1 MNLKST
7 TSSIS
12 DFFYARPKLKYYL
25 PQALTIFFIVFIF
38 GYFSYNAQVNM
49 DNRGI
54 DLRFL
59 GEESSFDI
67 QFTPFVEY
75 DGTKS
80 YATAYLVG
88 LINTI
93 IVALI
98 GIFFATILGVVIGIS
113 RLSPNYLIAKMSE
126 IYIEIFRNVPLLL
139 QLFFWYFA
147 VLRTLPLPKDAVNF
161 YDISFLSIKGLYVPR
176 FIWTNGQL
184 FLTSIIASIIVIFFL
199 LKFFKK
205 EQEQTGKQYPKF
217 LISLT
222 IITVLPFLTFLIGG
236 VSLDFEYPVLKQ
248 LSKTIYNFKGGISI
262 IPELM
267 ALALALSLYTA
278 TFIAEN
284 VRAGIE
290 GISRGQ
296 KEAAASIG
304 LTPGQTL
311 KLVVMPQALRIIIP
325 PTTNQYLNL
334 TKNSSL
340 AAAIAYPDLVYPDL
354 VLVFA
359 GTALMQTGRAIEI
372 ISITMLSYLSLSITI
387 SIFMNWYNK
396 KIAIKEK

>member
-54 DLRFL
+54 DFGLRFL

-93 IVALI
+93 IVASI

-147 VLRTLPLPKDAVNF
+147 VLRTLPLPKDAVSF

-176 FIWTNGQL
+176 FIWTNGSL
-184 FLTSIIASIIVIFFL
+184 FLISIIASLIVIFFL

-217 LISLT
+217 FISIV
-222 IITVLPFLTFLIGG
+222 IITVLPFLTFLVGDI
-236 VSLDFEYPVLKQ
+236 SLDFQYPELKQ
-248 LSKTIYNFKGGISI
+248 LSQTIFNFK
-262 IPELM
+262 
-267 ALALALSLYTA
+267 
-278 TFIAEN
+278 
-284 VRAGIE
+284 
-290 GISRGQ
+290 
-296 KEAAASIG
+296 
-304 LTPGQTL
+304 L
-311 KLVVMPQALRIIIP
+311 KMV
-325 PTTNQYLNL
+325 
-334 TKNSSL
+334 
-340 AAAIAYPDLVYPDL
+340 
-354 VLVFA
+354 
-359 GTALMQTGRAIEI
+359 
-372 ISITMLSYLSLSITI
+372 
-387 SIFMNWYNK
+387 
-396 KIAIKEK
+396 

>member
-54 DLRFL
+54 DFGLRFL

-67 QFTPFVEY
+67 QFSPFVEY

-126 IYIEIFRNVPLLL
+126 VYIEIFRNIPLLL

-147 VLRTLPLPKDAVNF
+147 ALRALPLPKEAINF
-161 YDISFLSIKGLYVPR
+161 FDIAYLSVKGLYVPR
-176 FIWTNGQL
+176 FVWTNGSVFL
-184 FLTSIIASIIVIFFL
+184 FSIIVAIVAIFFV
-199 LKFFKK
+199 FKYARIQ
-205 EQEQTGKQYPKF
+205 QEKSGRRIPAF
-217 LISLT
+217 LISLG
-222 IITVLPFLTFLIGG
+222 IMIVLPLLTFLIGG
-236 VSLDFEYPVLKQ
+236 VSLTFEHPELKQ
-248 LSKTIYNFKGGISI
+248 LSKTIYNYIGGVAI

-267 ALALALSLYTA
+267 ALAAALSLYTA
-278 TFIAEN
+278 TFIAEC
-284 VRAGIE
+284 VRAGIM
-290 GISRGQ
+290 GVTKGQ

-304 LTPGQTL
+304 LTPGQVL
-311 KLVVMPQALRIIIP
+311 RLVIMPQALRIIIP

-340 AAAIAYPDLVYPDL
+340 AAAIAYPDLV
-354 VLVFA
+354 LVFA
-359 GTALMQTGRAIEI
+359 GTAMMQTGRAIEI
-372 ISITMLSYLSLSITI
+372 VSITMLTYLSLSIAI

>member
-1 MNLKST
+1 MT

-25 PQALTIFFIVFIF
+25 PQALTVFLIVFIF

-54 DLRFL
+54 DFGLRFL

-67 QFTPFVEY
+67 QFTPFVDY

-98 GIFFATILGVVIGIS
+98 GIFFATIIGIVVGIS

-126 IYIEIFRNVPLLL
+126 IYVEIFRNVPLLL

-147 VLRTLPLPKDAVNF
+147 ALRALPLPKDAIGFFDVA
-161 YDISFLSIKGLYVPR
+161 FLSIKGFYVPR
-176 FIWTNGQL
+176 FIWTNGS
-184 FLTSIIASIIVIFFL
+184 FIVGSIIVSIIIIFFL
-199 LKFFKK
+199 LRFFKK

-217 LISLT
+217 IITLT
-222 IITVLPFLTFLIGG
+222 IIIILPLLTFLIGG
-236 VSLDFEYPVLKQ
+236 VSLDFEYPELKQ
-248 LSKTIYNFKGGISI
+248 LSQTIYNFKGGIAI

-267 ALALALSLYTA
+267 ALAMALSLYTA
-278 TFIAEN
+278 TFIAEC
-284 VRAGIE
+284 VRAGIQ
-290 GISRGQ
+290 GISKGQ
-296 KEAAASIG
+296 KDAAASMG
-304 LTPGQTL
+304 LTPRSSSSISHSASSFKNNHTANNKPIF
-311 KLVVMPQALRIIIP
+311 KLNEEFIP
-325 PTTNQYLNL
+325 RGCDCLSRYRFSICRNGLN
-334 TKNSSL
+334 
-340 AAAIAYPDLVYPDL
+340 AD
-354 VLVFA
+354 
-359 GTALMQTGRAIEI
+359 R
-372 ISITMLSYLSLSITI
+372 
-387 SIFMNWYNK
+387 
-396 KIAIKEK
+396 

>member
-54 DLRFL
+54 DFGLRFL

-93 IVALI
+93 IVASI

-184 FLTSIIASIIVIFFL
+184 FLTSIIASIIIIFFL

-217 LISLT
+217 FISLT
-222 IITVLPFLTFLIGG
+222 IIIVLPLLTFLIGG
-236 VSLDFEYPVLKQ
+236 VSLDFEYPELKQ
-248 LSKTIYNFKGGISI
+248 LSKTIFNFQGGISI

-340 AAAIAYPDLVYPDL
+340 AAAIAYPDLVL
-354 VLVFA
+354 VSA

-372 ISITMLSYLSLSITI
+372 ISINMLSYLSLSITI

-396 KIAIKEK
+396 RMAIKEK

>member
-54 DLRFL
+54 DFGLRFL

-184 FLTSIIASIIVIFFL
+184 IFFL

-217 LISLT
+217 FISLT
-222 IITVLPFLTFLIGG
+222 IITVLPFLTFLVGG
-236 VSLDFEYPVLKQ
+236 VSLDFQYPELKQ
-248 LSKTIYNFKGGISI
+248 LSKTIYNFKGGIAI

-278 TFIAEN
+278 TFIGEN

-304 LTPGQTL
+304 RNASSF
-311 KLVVMPQALRIIIP
+311 KNNH
-325 PTTNQYLNL
+325 TTNN
-334 TKNSSL
+334 
-340 AAAIAYPDLVYPDL
+340 
-354 VLVFA
+354 
-359 GTALMQTGRAIEI
+359 
-372 ISITMLSYLSLSITI
+372 
-387 SIFMNWYNK
+387 
-396 KIAIKEK
+396 

>member
-1 MNLKST
+1 MIFKKS
-7 TSSIS
+7 ILRIN
-12 DFFYARPKLKYYL
+12 DFIAERPKLQYYL
-25 PQALTIFFIVFIF
+25 PQALTLFFIVFVI
-38 GYFSYNAQVNM
+38 GYFSFNAGVNM
-49 DNRGI
+49 EDQGMTTGFS
-54 DLRFL
+54 FL
-59 GEESSFDI
+59 GGEAQFDI
-67 QFTPFVEY
+67 QFHLIDYHGGMTY
-75 DGTKS
+75 GR
-80 YATAYLVG
+80 AYLVG
-88 LINTI
+88 LLNTI
-93 IVALI
+93 LVAVL
-98 GIFFATILGVVIGIS
+98 GIFFATILGVTIGIA
-113 RLSPNYLIAKMSE
+113 RLSKNFLVSRIAE
-126 IYIEIFRNVPLLL
+126 WYIEIFRNVPLLL

-147 VLRTLPLPKDAVNF
+147 VLRTLPLPKEAVSF
-161 YDISFLSIKGLYVPR
+161 FDVSFLSIKGLYVPR
-176 FIWTNGQL
+176 FIWTNGSL
-184 FLTSIIASIIVIFFL
+184 FIGSIIASIIIIFFL
-199 LKFFKK
+199 LRFFKK

-236 VSLDFEYPVLKQ
+236 VSLDFEYPELKQ

-296 KEAAASIG
+296 KEAASSIG

-311 KLVVMPQALRIIIP
+311 RLVVMPQALRIIIP
-325 PTTNQYLNL
+325 PTTNEYLNL

-340 AAAIAYPDLVYPDL
+340 AAAIAYPDL

-396 KIAIKEK
+396 RMAIKEK

>member
-54 DLRFL
+54 DFGLRFL

-88 LINTI
+88 LVNTI
-93 IVALI
+93 IVAAI
-98 GIFFATILGVVIGIS
+98 GIFFATILGVVIGIA

-147 VLRTLPLPKDAVNF
+147 VLRTLPLPKDAVSF
-161 YDISFLSIKGLYVPR
+161 YDVSFLSIKGLYVPR
-176 FIWTNGQL
+176 FIWTNGSL
-184 FLTSIIASIIVIFFL
+184 FIGSIIASIIIIFFL
-199 LKFFKK
+199 
-205 EQEQTGKQYPKF
+205 
-217 LISLT
+217 
-222 IITVLPFLTFLIGG
+222 II
-236 VSLDFEYPVLKQ
+236 
-248 LSKTIYNFKGGISI
+248 
-262 IPELM
+262 
-267 ALALALSLYTA
+267 LY
-278 TFIAEN
+278 I
-284 VRAGIE
+284 
-290 GISRGQ
+290 
-296 KEAAASIG
+296 
-304 LTPGQTL
+304 
-311 KLVVMPQALRIIIP
+311 
-325 PTTNQYLNL
+325 
-334 TKNSSL
+334 
-340 AAAIAYPDLVYPDL
+340 
-354 VLVFA
+354 
-359 GTALMQTGRAIEI
+359 
-372 ISITMLSYLSLSITI
+372 
-387 SIFMNWYNK
+387 
-396 KIAIKEK
+396 